1 MKEVFFFV
9 LLKMEFF
16 NGRKKMNIKNNR
28 VNWVAKVG
36 MLSAVS
42 AILMFLEIPI
52 PLVPPFLKFDFSDLP
67 ALIAGFAFGPLAG
80 VAVLFVKN
88 LIHAL
93 ASWSFLV
100 GELANFLIG
109 VSFILPAAYIY
120 RIKKT
125 KGRAVVGM
133 IVGGTTMVII
143 AGLLNYYVLL
153 PMYTRVLGYTME
165 DIIAWSSSANKHIVD
180 LRSLVVIGITPFNVF
195 KVLVNTVLTALI
207 YKKIS
212 PLLHSG
218 ISKQDKPSA

>member
-1 MKEVFFFV
+1 MKEAFFVV

-16 NGRKKMNIKNNR
+16 YRRKRMNIKNNR
-28 VNWVAKVG
+28 VNWITKVG

-67 ALIAGFAFGPLAG
+67 ALIAGFAFGPMAG
-80 VAVLFVKN
+80 VAVLFFKN
-88 LIHAL
+88 IIHAI

-100 GELANFLIG
+100 GETANFLIG
-109 VSFILPAAYIY
+109 VSFVLPAAIIY
-120 RIKKT
+120 RQKKT
-125 KGRAVVGM
+125 KARAVIGM
-133 IVGGTTMVII
+133 ITGGVIMI
-143 AGLLNYYVLL
+143 VLAGFLNYFVLL

-165 DIIAWSSSANKHIVD
+165 DIVAWSSSANKYIVD
-180 LRSLVVIGITPFNVF
+180 LRSLVVIGITPFNIF

-212 PLLHSG
+212 PLLHVHETA
-218 ISKQDKPSA
+218 KDKPSN